1 MRALRRARAAT
12 TGRAHWLAVAGPVFL
27 AVALTPV
34 MAGAQEPTGAPGE
47 RPGPEAPETT
57 DEELLARGQE
67 LYLTG
72 CVSCHGEDGGGRRDG
87 PDGQL
92 RGPSLRNAGEA
103 GAYYYLATGRMP
115 LANSEDQPHRN
126 EPAYNEG
133 EIDALVA
140 YVASLGDG
148 PALPEVDVAA
158 GDLAAGGEI
167 YRQNCQQCHQ
177 ASGSGGALSYGR
189 AAPNLHP
196 ADPLE
201 IAAAVRIGPNQ
212 MPVFGPEAISD
223 AELDDLIRYV
233 QYLDDPEDPGGVPI
247 GRTGP
252 IPEGF
257 VAWLVGMVALLV
269 LTSWIGTRAAI
280 RRKGHT

>member
-1 MRALRRARAAT
+1 MSIRPSGRRARVLALALPVAA
-12 TGRAHWLAVAGPVFL
+12 

-47 RPGPEAPETT
+47 RPGSASSTEPT
-57 DEELLARGQE
+57 DEELLARGQQ
-67 LYLTG
+67 LYTTG
-72 CVSCHGEDGGGRRDG
+72 CVTCHGADGGGRRDG
-87 PDGQL
+87 PDGEL
-92 RGPSLRNAGEA
+92 RGPTLENAGEA
-103 GAYYYLATGRMP
+103 AAYYYLSTGRMP
-115 LANSEDQPHRN
+115 LANSEEQPNRK
-126 EPAYNEG
+126 EPAYNDD

-148 PALPEVDVAA
+148 PDLPEVDVAA
-158 GDLAAGGEI
+158 GELPAGGEI

-196 ADPLE
+196 ADPAE
-201 IAAAVRIGPNQ
+201 IAAAVRVGPNQ
-212 MPVFGPEAISD
+212 MPVFGPEFISD
-223 AELDDLIRYV
+223 SELDDLIRYV
-233 QYLDDPEDPGGVPI
+233 EYLDDPADPGGVPI

-257 VAWLVGMVALLV
+257 VAWIVGMVALLV

-280 RRKGHT
+280 RRKGHP